1 MDIGLHGVRT
11 SLPCATSLRATCAAV
26 WCGAPG
32 GGTTARKVEP
42 RGFTGCV
49 GYTKDGARALLKH
62 LGKVEVGHDE
72 VIMKRLFN
80 SPHPEPFPRDHHAS
94 MGDHIKASYV
104 LCAVGNYCE
113 HVSGCAPAYAK
124 KPRPASWNEH
134 WAQEWTHGWRTAA

>member
-1 MDIGLHGVRT
+1 MCNI
-11 SLPCATSLRATCAAV
+11 AARHVCGSVV
-26 WCGAPG
+26 WLAWW
-32 GGTTARKVEP
+32 GTTARKVEP

-62 LGKVEVGHDE
+62 LGKVEAGNDE

-80 SPHPEPFPRDHHAS
+80 SPHPEPIPGDHHAS

-104 LCAVGNYCE
+104 HCAVGNYCE
-113 HVSGCAPAYAK
+113 HVSGCDPAFAK